1 MPCKFNARVTS
12 LDSLLRSREVFS
24 YQTINIRDVCLYL
37 GETHDFL
44 SLKEETISNGQ
55 IIAQAASNGRSAAAE
70 RPARQVLRLIFG
82 LTEVQGQL
90 GDRLQSGRCYY
101 R

>member
-1 MPCKFNARVTS
+1 M
-12 LDSLLRSREVFS
+12 
-24 YQTINIRDVCLYL
+24 YL

-44 SLKEETISNGQ
+44 SLKEETINNGQ